1 VSPGD
6 DTAAAPHG
14 VADRRQGPITP
25 GPVLAL
31 AGPGGD
37 AMNTV
42 VRTGG
47 LRGIEGFPVSV
58 EVDLSRGL
66 PAFHLVGLPNTAV
79 RESRERVLSSI
90 RNSGRRLPQGRV
102 TVNLA
107 PADVRK
113 EGAGHDL
120 AIAVA
125 VIVAERARRGRAA
138 PGADRGLLVGELSLF
153 GEIRPVRGLLAMAL
167 DARGRGEACMAVPAC
182 QAWEAAL
189 VPGLDV
195 VPVATLEEAVGWFVH
210 GRRPTHQV
218 PDGRAGQAAAPP
230 DLLSGLALARQPLA
244 ARAAMVAA
252 AGRHHLLLT
261 GPPGAGKTRL
271 ARLLAALLPDLEP
284 AEALEVT
291 RIHSAAGLLMGAG
304 LVRRPP
310 LRAPHHTT
318 TAAGLLGGGASL
330 RPGEVTLAHHGVLL
344 LDELAEFPARVLD
357 ALREPLVDGEV
368 RLVRGAGQRR
378 FPARCQLVA
387 TTNPCRCG
395 YLGSSA
401 RPCACGDGD
410 LARHRARLSGPLR
423 DRFDLAVDMGDG
435 DAERLT
441 GAPDGAPAEPGDDLP
456 TLRRRIGRAR
466 ELLVDAGDPPV
477 HWDLARQVRAYGL
490 RPAAV
495 DILEAARRPL
505 ALTTRGVLRS
515 CRVARTLAALDGRT
529 PVEVGDIRGAL
540 LLRNE
545 TPAGLSA
552 AGG

>member
-1 VSPGD
+1 
-6 DTAAAPHG
+6 
-14 VADRRQGPITP
+14 
-25 GPVLAL
+25 
-31 AGPGGD
+31 
-37 AMNTV
+37 MNTV

-47 LRGIEGFPVSV
+47 LRGIDGFPVNV

-79 RESRERVLSSI
+79 RESRERVLSAI
-90 RNSGRRLPQGRV
+90 RNSGRRLPGGRV

-125 VIVAERARRGRAA
+125 VIMAERGRRGRVA
-138 PGADRGLLVGELSLF
+138 PAVDRGLLVGELSLF
-153 GEIRPVRGLLAMAL
+153 GEVRPVRGLLAMAL
-167 DARGRGEACMAVPAC
+167 DARGRGETCMAVPSC

-195 VPVATLEEAVGWFVH
+195 VPVATLEEAVAWFVH
-210 GRRPTHQV
+210 GRRPV
-218 PDGRAGQAAAPP
+218 GGAGGADTGPGVAADPP
-230 DLLSGLALARQPLA
+230 ASPLTGLVLARQPLA

-271 ARLLAALLPDLEP
+271 ARLLGALLPDLAP

-291 RIHSAAGLLMGAG
+291 RIHSAAGLLAGAG
-304 LVRRPP
+304 MVRRPP

-318 TAAGLLGGGASL
+318 TAAGLLGGGPAL

-344 LDELAEFPARVLD
+344 LDELAEFPVRVLD

-368 RLVRGAGQRR
+368 RVVRGAGQRC

-395 YLGSSA
+395 FLGSRLRSCT
-401 RPCACGDGD
+401 CADGA
-410 LARHRARLSGPLR
+410 LARYRARLSGPLR

-441 GAPDGAPAEPGDDLP
+441 AMSADATPVEPADHLP
-456 TLRRRIGRAR
+456 ALRRRIEAAR
-466 ELLVDAGDPPV
+466 RLLADAGDPPS
-477 HWDLARQVRAYGL
+477 HWDLARQVRGHGL
-490 RPAAV
+490 DPAAIEV
-495 DILEAARRPL
+495 LEAARRPL
-505 ALTTRGVLRS
+505 SLTSRGLLRA
-515 CRVARTLAALDGRT
+515 CRVARTLAALEARRRVTAADM
-529 PVEVGDIRGAL
+529 RGAL
-540 LLRNE
+540 VLRNE
-545 TPAGLSA
+545 TPAGLAA